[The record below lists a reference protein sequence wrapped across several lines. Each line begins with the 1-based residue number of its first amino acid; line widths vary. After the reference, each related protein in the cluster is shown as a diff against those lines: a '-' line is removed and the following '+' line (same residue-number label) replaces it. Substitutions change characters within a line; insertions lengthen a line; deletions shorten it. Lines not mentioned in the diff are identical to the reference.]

1 MEMQQGLQPRVL
13 NPQATSIQTS
23 ESEGI
28 GPKTWATTLDLGI
41 YYPLV
46 RMEYSNALPGWFP
59 LGQTG
64 QSFACGPSVLL
75 EN

>member
-1 MEMQQGLQPRVL
+1 MQQGLQSRVL

-46 RMEYSNALPGWFP
+46 RMEYSKALPRWFP

-64 QSFACGPSVLL
+64 QSFACGLSVLL